1 MAETPTNI
9 TYLPIAIP
17 PRRYLGVRASGPHP
31 PVCHSPQ
38 MNVVHALTTT
48 PDPRSRSVRNYPLFS
63 LLSICVRPC
72 THPQAGGTEGITAC
86 SVHRSNPPQAGELG
100 GKQDCGAH
108 DARRRTGAGAG
119 PPGSVPARGHSH
131 QRRCRSSA
139 STRRPQPVSGTSA
152 CLAWRAVVGRV
163 GFETRLRWRPTA
175 LVDAVL
181 PPPSHP
187 ADRRSA
193 HPGGRRCRSAGV
205 SSGHR
210 R

>member
-1 MAETPTNI
+1 M
-9 TYLPIAIP
+9 
-17 PRRYLGVRASGPHP
+17 
-31 PVCHSPQ
+31 
-38 MNVVHALTTT
+38 
-48 PDPRSRSVRNYPLFS
+48 RSRRSPTCVVTASATIHSSASSPS
-63 LLSICVRPC
+63 CCVRPC
-72 THPQAGGTEGITAC
+72 TPPLAGGGDW
-86 SVHRSNPPQAGELG
+86 G

>member
-38 MNVVHALTTT
+38 MNVVHALTTI
-48 PDPRSRSVRNYPLFS
+48 PDLRSHSVRHYPLFS
-63 LLSICVRPC
+63 LLAIVLRAAM
-72 THPQAGGTEGITAC
+72 HPPRLRGGDW
-86 SVHRSNPPQAGELG
+86 G